1 MNFDNYKFRAS
12 CVGKIMTNGRVKD
25 EMGETAKSYLKQII
39 REVKWKRQEDI
50 DTKQMRK
57 GNVCE
62 DDSITL
68 YNIYRVIKK
77 NKPTC
82 GIFRKNKVNLT
93 NSFVSGTLD
102 ITDTND
108 TDTAAE
114 IVDIKSSYDWTT
126 FPYKS
131 DKIDAIY
138 EWQLQTYLS
147 LVSTAKKAILAH
159 CLVNLDREA
168 YLDLQKSLSYR
179 LGDLNGVSDEYKKA
193 CIKLEKRFIYDMD
206 LFVKENQDIEIF
218 SDLDTFPNIPEIERV
233 REVIIKRDDAAIECM
248 HARVIECR
256 NWMNENWD
264 KV

>member
-1 MNFDNYKFRAS
+1 
-12 CVGKIMTNGRVKD
+12 MTNGRGKD

-39 REVKWKRQEDI
+39 REMKWKRQEEI

-68 YNIYRVIKK
+68 YNIYRVITK

-82 GIFRKNKVNLT
+82 GIFKKNKVNLT

-108 TDTAAE
+108 TDTASE
-114 IVDIKSSYDWTT
+114 IIDIKSSYDWTT

-147 LVSTAKKAILAH
+147 LVPTAKIAILAH
-159 CLVNLDREA
+159 CLVNLDGDSF
-168 YLDLQKSLSYR
+168 LDEQRRIGFKYNDMQLM
-179 LGDLNGVSDEYKKA
+179 SDDAIKDCK
-193 CIKLEKRFIYDMD
+193 KLEKRFIYDMPKFIKD
-206 LFVKENQDIEIF
+206 NPHIEIF
-218 SDLDTFPNIPEIERV
+218 SDLKTFPNIPEIERV
-233 REVIIKRDDAAIECM
+233 REVIIERDDAAIERM

-256 NWMNENWD
+256 LWMNENWD

>member
-12 CVGKIMTNGRVKD
+12 CVGKIMTNGRGKD

-39 REVKWKRQEDI
+39 REVRWKRQEDI

-62 DDSITL
+62 PESETL
-68 YNIYRVIKK
+68 YNVYRYLNRRKPACGEFKK
-77 NKPTC
+77 NE
-82 GIFRKNKVNLT
+82 VNLSNDFNT
-93 NSFVSGTLD
+93 GTLD
-102 ITDTND
+102 LTDTND
-108 TDTAAE
+108 WETASE
-114 IVDIKSSYDWTT
+114 IIDIKSSYDWTT

-147 LVSTAKKAILAH
+147 LVPAAKIAILAH
-159 CLVNLDREA
+159 CLVNLDGDSF
-168 YLDLQKSLSYR
+168 LDEQRRIGFKWNDMQLM
-179 LGDLNGVSDEYKKA
+179 GDDAIKDCK
-193 CIKLEKRFIYDMD
+193 KLEKRFIYDMPKFIKD
-206 LFVKENQDIEIF
+206 NPHIEIF

-233 REVIIKRDDAAIECM
+233 REVIIERDNAAIERM